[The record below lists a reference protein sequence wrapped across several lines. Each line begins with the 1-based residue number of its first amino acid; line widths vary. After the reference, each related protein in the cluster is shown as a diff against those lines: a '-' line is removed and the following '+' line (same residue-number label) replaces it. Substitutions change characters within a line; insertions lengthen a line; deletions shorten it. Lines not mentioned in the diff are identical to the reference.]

1 MRLSMVIFVFLFYPP
16 PLLAQQGED
25 EVAVRELLVE
35 TYVEGIHV
43 NRDPEAVRRGF
54 HPDFIMHVYQDG
66 QVIQAPLEMWLERLH
81 LDGTRNPKPI
91 DHRFDLIDITGN
103 SAVVKMQIYEDSQH
117 IYTDYFGLYKFA
129 DGWRIVNKI
138 YYGHN

>member
-1 MRLSMVIFVFLFYPP
+1 MVIFVFLLYSP

-43 NRDPEAVRRGF
+43 HRDPEAVRRGF

-81 LDGTRNPKPI
+81 LDGTRNPTPI

-117 IYTDYFGLYKFA
+117 IYTDYFGLYKFE